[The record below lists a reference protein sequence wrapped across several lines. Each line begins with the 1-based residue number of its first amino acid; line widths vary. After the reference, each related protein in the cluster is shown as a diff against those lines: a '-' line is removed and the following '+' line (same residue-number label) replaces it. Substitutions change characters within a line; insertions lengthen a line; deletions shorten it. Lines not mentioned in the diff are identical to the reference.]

1 VAASR
6 IAWSQ
11 NHSSSSSV
19 SLSPSCCPSTHA
31 TSPSVS
37 QPSAW
42 PGLRTLGFLHSNPS
56 RLMASRSA
64 SRLACLARASA
75 VAASTRASHSCRS
88 SPWPMMCRHSSA
100 GSVRRRRSSAERDR
114 SSSNVLASTRTS
126 LGRRGR
132 SATARRSRKSECAAG
147 HCSSAQPCRRS
158 VLEGRA
164 RARRARA
171 SYRTRA
177 APHAR
182 AQARGP
188 MCCAT
193 SRQTSGAPSAA
204 GPAAAGRASG
214 LAAFA
219 AAAVRPAPDILSCEA
234 RSQGAMGHAP
244 ARRCHSASVSCHA
257 RLGMA
262 LYASPLCRPSV
273 ACSEAG
279 APRGGASAPPSW
291 PTAS

>member
-1 VAASR
+1 MAASR

-42 PGLRTLGFLHSNPS
+42 PGLRTLGFLHSTPS
-56 RLMASRSA
+56 RLMVSRSA

-100 GSVRRRRSSAERDR
+100 GSAQRRRSSAERDR
-114 SSSNVLASTRTS
+114 SFSNVLASTRTS
-126 LGRRGR
+126 SGRRGR

-164 RARRARA
+164 HAMRARA
-171 SYRTRA
+171 PRRA
-177 APHAR
+177 APCAAPRAAR
-182 AQARGP
+182 RLARRPQRGLRSPGARQAWR
-188 MCCAT
+188 T
-193 SRQTSGAPSAA
+193 SRRG
-204 GPAAAGRASG
+204 
-214 LAAFA
+214 FA
-219 AAAVRPAPDILSCEA
+219 ACPQCTKL
-234 RSQGAMGHAP
+234 
-244 ARRCHSASVSCHA
+244 
-257 RLGMA
+257 
-262 LYASPLCRPSV
+262 
-273 ACSEAG
+273 
-279 APRGGASAPPSW
+279 
-291 PTAS
+291 

>member
-164 RARRARA
+164 RATRTRA
-171 SYRTRA
+171 SYRPRA

-188 MCCAT
+188 MCCAM
-193 SRQTSGAPSAA
+193 SRQTSGMPSAA
-204 GPAAAGRASG
+204 GPAAAGRTSG

-219 AAAVRPAPDILSCEA
+219 AAALRRPSGGHRVVRSNWGTLGRAAATQEHLS
-234 RSQGAMGHAP
+234 H
-244 ARRCHSASVSCHA
+244 HV
-257 RLGMA
+257 RLGTA
-262 LYASPLCRPSV
+262 LRASPLCRPSV
-273 ACSEAG
+273 ACSQA
-279 APRGGASAPPSW
+279 
-291 PTAS
+291 